1 MHLNLEKFTTGD
13 RKQDD
18 KEPKKTKVRK
28 RRGPGAHAIEEVF
41 ATLSNAR
48 SSGLNPPPERIILT
62 PRSAEAC
69 LRCGVNPETL
79 KIRDL
84 DSFYDPD
91 VTTAVQRMRYEAYSL
106 RRHEEMQTLRAEK
119 RKLLEAEDRGGVI
132 PSRLVAISGPKR
144 GSHSANGLPSSSSS
158 SSATKNSSSLLNI
171 ERQRLEKVRQRQER
185 ELEQMLEFEM
195 KMNRLQ
201 QEAADKME
209 REKRQHEAMERSRVR
224 FAQELA
230 VEKRAREIKKKAQ
243 LDAEEERRKE
253 MATQLAARDRALA
266 EEKARQDK
274 VRRLEARE
282 REEERKIKAE
292 EHRAQTEALLRAQ
305 QTEIQTRLKELD
317 LAEKAREEMVELQ
330 RAERATA
337 MDARRREVTQ
347 RIRKNL
353 RASKKLEA
361 QRKREIQRKQ
371 AASEAVRRAHEEEE
385 RRSRELQTQQ
395 QLALEKKRQLV
406 LEETRREE
414 ARRRQ
419 ELLERQRETE
429 RNVQQVQR
437 SQEQQRALRSEYRK
451 LQAQLKADKVERM
464 KRVQEY
470 QRLEML
476 RRLQDTEARTQ
487 HMLNEKE
494 SLVTRRKQL
503 AIQTKIQRDLIM
515 RTMENVKIT
524 KKWHQASKTI
534 EKVLN
539 GGNTNRPGGSANVSE
554 RPKSSSGIVGRQTSL
569 PTLSQPTTP
578 HDHSQS
584 KVFQP
589 PSPPPTR
596 TAFKFSKETQQT
608 QNSAAGSGTAA
619 QPYFSPYDAAPE
631 AEPPPSYSPVLWEG
645 LQCGVAHFG
654 SEELGEC
661 ADLCRR
667 SRLGHRIL
675 LSRWVALLSR
685 RSRSDTE
692 MVLALGREK
701 EGIPVEVLQLV
712 DVCVEIPQF
721 GLVRSLNVHVSGP
734 LVLWEYTQQQLMSGA
749 FESTL

>member
-1 MHLNLEKFTTGD
+1 MASSSAVVRPQDNHDSKNTSRMHLDLDEITSGD
-13 RKQDD
+13 RQYTDG
-18 KEPKKTKVRK
+18 EPKKTKVRK
-28 RRGPGAHAIEEVF
+28 RRGPRAQTIEEVF

-48 SSGLNPPPERIILT
+48 SSGLNPPPERIVLT

-84 DSFYDPD
+84 DSFYDPE
-91 VTTAVQRMRYEAYSL
+91 VTAAVQRMRHEAYSL

-119 RKLLEAEDRGGVI
+119 RKLVEAEDRGGGI
-132 PSRLVAISGPKR
+132 ASRLVAIPGSKR
-144 GSHSANGLPSSSSS
+144 ATRRSANGLASTCSE
-158 SSATKNSSSLLNI
+158 KNSSALLNI

-201 QEAADKME
+201 QDAAEKME
-209 REKRQHEAMERSRVR
+209 REKRQHEAMERSRIR

-230 VEKRAREIKKKAQ
+230 ADKRAREIKKKAQ

-253 MATQLAARDRALA
+253 MAAQLAARDRALA

-274 VRRLEARE
+274 LRRIEARE

-305 QTEIQTRLKELD
+305 QMEIQARLKELD
-317 LAEKAREEMVELQ
+317 LAEKAREEMVEQQ
-330 RAERATA
+330 RAERAIA

-353 RASKKLEA
+353 RASKTLEA

-371 AASEAVRRAHEEEE
+371 AASEALRRAHEEEE
-385 RRSRELQTQQ
+385 QRSRELQTQQ
-395 QLALEKKRQLV
+395 QLALEKKRQFV

-414 ARRRQ
+414 ARKKE
-419 ELLERQRETE
+419 ELLERQREID
-429 RNVQQVQR
+429 RNVQQVQKT
-437 SQEQQRALRSEYRK
+437 QEHQRALRSEYRK
-451 LQAQLKADKVERM
+451 LQAQLKVDKVERM

-476 RRLQDTEARTQ
+476 RKLQDTDARTQ

-494 SLVTRRKQL
+494 SLVNRRKQL
-503 AIQTKIQRDLIM
+503 AIKTKIQRDLIM
-515 RTMENVKIT
+515 RTMEKVKIT

-539 GGNTNRPGGSANVSE
+539 SGNTNRSVGSRSPSRSPAYSSGKE
-554 RPKSSSGIVGRQTSL
+554 RPKSSYSGVGRQTSL

-578 HDHSQS
+578 QDHQQS

-596 TAFKFSKETQQT
+596 TAFKFTKEAQETT
-608 QNSAAGSGTAA
+608 KAATGSGTAA
-619 QPYFSPYDAAPE
+619 QPYFSPYD
-631 AEPPPSYSPVLWEG
+631 
-645 LQCGVAHFG
+645 
-654 SEELGEC
+654 
-661 ADLCRR
+661 
-667 SRLGHRIL
+667 
-675 LSRWVALLSR
+675 
-685 RSRSDTE
+685 
-692 MVLALGREK
+692 
-701 EGIPVEVLQLV
+701 
-712 DVCVEIPQF
+712 DVPGTSSSKKGKHAQSAVF
-721 GLVRSLNVHVSGP
+721 
-734 LVLWEYTQQQLMSGA
+734 
-749 FESTL
+749 

>member
-1 MHLNLEKFTTGD
+1 MLQSRGTNNASKMHLNLEEITTGD

-18 KEPKKTKVRK
+18 KEPKKTKIRK
-28 RRGPGAHAIEEVF
+28 RRGPRAQAIEEVF

-91 VTTAVQRMRYEAYSL
+91 VTTAVQRMRHEAYSL

-144 GSHSANGLPSSSSS
+144 GSHSANGLPSSSSGS
-158 SSATKNSSSLLNI
+158 PATKNSSSLLNI

-185 ELEQMLEFEM
+185 ELEHNARVRDEDEPTATRKQPTRWSARSDSTKPWSVL
-195 KMNRLQ
+195 RL
-201 QEAADKME
+201 
-209 REKRQHEAMERSRVR
+209 R

-230 VEKRAREIKKKAQ
+230 VEKRAREIKKKTQ

-253 MATQLAARDRALA
+253 MATQLAAPDRALA

-337 MDARRREVTQ
+337 MDTRRREVTQ
-347 RIRKNL
+347 RIQKNL

-371 AASEAVRRAHEEEE
+371 AAREAVRRAHEEEE

-503 AIQTKIQRDLIM
+503 AIRTKIQRDLIM

-608 QNSAAGSGTAA
+608 QNSAAGS
-619 QPYFSPYDAAPE
+619 
-631 AEPPPSYSPVLWEG
+631 
-645 LQCGVAHFG
+645 
-654 SEELGEC
+654 
-661 ADLCRR
+661 DLCRR